1 MGMNMYKAVIFD
13 LDGTLLDTLKDL
25 QLSVNYALNLH
36 SMPERS
42 LDEVRRFV
50 GNGIAKLIERSV
62 TNATSKEECAAV
74 LEDFKAYY
82 AVHNSDNTVPYDG
95 ICEMLENL
103 NKAGIKT
110 AVVTNKID
118 SAAKKLCDE
127 MLGIDVAIGDSPERK
142 KKPSPDS
149 VYEALDLLG
158 VSIGDAVYVGD
169 SDVDIE
175 TAKNAGM
182 DCISVTWGFRDK
194 MYLKKCGAAVFAD
207 APYELENLICK

>member
-1 MGMNMYKAVIFD
+1 MYKAVIFD

-25 QLSVNYALNLH
+25 QLSVNYALKLH

-42 LDEVRRFV
+42 LDEVRSFV

-62 TNATSKEECAAV
+62 KNGTSKEECAAV

-82 AVHNSDNTVPYDG
+82 AIHNSDNTMPYDG
-95 ICEMLENL
+95 IRQMFENL
-103 NKAGIKT
+103 DGAGIKT

-118 SAAKKLCDE
+118 SAAKKLCHE
-127 MLGIDVAIGDSPERK
+127 MLGIDVTIGDSPERK
-142 KKPSPDS
+142 KKPSPES
-149 VYEALDLLG
+149 VYEALELLG
-158 VSIGDAVYVGD
+158 VSADEAVYVGD

-175 TAKNAGM
+175 TARNAGM

-194 MYLKKCGAAVFAD
+194 VYLKNCGATVFAD
-207 APYELENLICK
+207 TSYELECLICK